1 MDKLILDFLSR
12 DRAYNQFDTLTHL
25 EPLFTNL
32 IDLGFVGEQFIWTNR
47 QMGKACI
54 LARLLNGPL
63 ITLMHKLPIW
73 IPLSQI
79 MFPLSQR
86 PLLLRGTSP
95 NTLLKFKI
103 IGYWMMNSI
112 VLLLRTGM
120 GANGTLLYLVFKK
133 PCKLR
138 VNKSLVIQTK
148 KCSLI
153 FLPNTYRLKYFW
165 RIFSIGKR
173 SH

>member
-79 MFPLSQR
+79 MFPLS
-86 PLLLRGTSP
+86 
-95 NTLLKFKI
+95 
-103 IGYWMMNSI
+103 
-112 VLLLRTGM
+112 
-120 GANGTLLYLVFKK
+120 
-133 PCKLR
+133 
-138 VNKSLVIQTK
+138 
-148 KCSLI
+148 
-153 FLPNTYRLKYFW
+153 
-165 RIFSIGKR
+165 
-173 SH
+173 